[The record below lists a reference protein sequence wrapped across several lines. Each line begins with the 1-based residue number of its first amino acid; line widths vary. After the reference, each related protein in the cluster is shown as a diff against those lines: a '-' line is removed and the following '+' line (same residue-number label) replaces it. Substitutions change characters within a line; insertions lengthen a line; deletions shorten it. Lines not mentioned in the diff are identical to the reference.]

1 MARPRSRASGS
12 AGIEGGRTLSRVDVT
27 AKGRGRD
34 IFFLK
39 FVAAICP
46 KGSTLVYNSQL
57 EKLQISTLL
66 SLIPPRASRLS
77 CSELLEADINV
88 QVFRAYAQREKER

>member
-1 MARPRSRASGS
+1 M
-12 AGIEGGRTLSRVDVT
+12 SRVDVT
-27 AKGRGRD
+27 AKGWGGRD

-66 SLIPPRASRLS
+66 SRPPFPPRATIS
-77 CSELLEADINV
+77 EADINV
-88 QVFRAYAQREKER
+88 QVLPRLRATREAER